1 MTLHNIAG
9 MGTVTEGDSDLTLS
23 TTLGGFISF
32 ESAGVIDEEKI
43 RYTLRNGLQTE
54 VGLATYDATGPL
66 LKSRVPEYST
76 DSDNSAISCVGLSRV
91 YLTALASDFPS
102 GWMPY
107 AYPDGYEIS
116 GTIAALALTANGGSI
131 AIPIRLIAPMSLKSV
146 SVWNTDSDT
155 ARTWGWDIYRD
166 NVNDELSA
174 SNSLT
179 RYAASDSDET
189 FTPTVASTRTI
200 AVATA
205 VRLSPG
211 LYWLVIQNT
220 HATSTFG
227 LGNVATNGFSTNTA
241 QTKTTTNPNG
251 ATLDF
256 VAATWTK
263 KNDVYCVRLNGE
275 VFGQTTIF

>member
-9 MGTVTEGDSDLTLS
+9 MGTLTEGDSDLTLS
-23 TTLGGFISF
+23 STLGGFISF
-32 ESAGVIDEEKI
+32 EQAGCIDEEKI
-43 RYTLRNGLQTE
+43 RYTIRNGLQTE
-54 VGLATYDATGPL
+54 VGLGKYDTTGPK
-66 LKSRVPEYST
+66 LKSRVPEFST
-76 DSDNSAISCVGLSRV
+76 DSDNSVISCVGSSQV

-107 AYPDGYEIS
+107 ALPDGYNIA

-131 AIPIRLIAPMSLKSV
+131 AIPIRLTAPMSLKSV

-155 ARTWGWDIYRD
+155 ARTWGWDLYRD

-179 RYAASDSDET
+179 RYATSDSDES
-189 FTPTVASTRTI
+189 FTPTAASTRTI

-205 VRLSPG
+205 VRLPPG

-220 HATSTFG
+220 HGSNTFG
-227 LGNVATNGFSTNTA
+227 LGYVATNGFSTNTA

-251 ATLDF
+251 AALDF

-275 VFGQTTIF
+275 VFGQSTAF